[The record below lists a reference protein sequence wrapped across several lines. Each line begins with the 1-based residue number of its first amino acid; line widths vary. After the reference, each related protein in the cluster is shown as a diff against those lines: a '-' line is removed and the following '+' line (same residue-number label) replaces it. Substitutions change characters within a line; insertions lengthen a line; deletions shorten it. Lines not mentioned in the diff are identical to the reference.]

1 LDVFELL
8 ALKGTRRILGE
19 LRQRQKSMYS
29 DLVRIVGHSTTTT
42 RALNAMMGLGLIE
55 KEVLNKKYRPVV
67 YFLTEK
73 GRRLAE
79 IVSQLGTL

>member
-1 LDVFELL
+1 MDVFELL
-8 ALKGTRRILGE
+8 ALKGTTRILEE

-42 RALNAMMGLGLIE
+42 RALNAMMALGFIE
-55 KEVLNKKYRPVV
+55 KEVLNKRYRPVV

-73 GRRLAE
+73 GRKLAE
-79 IVSQLGTL
+79 KASELEAL